1 MRWNSCHPDGP
12 QKRVSIVLASKKNL
26 HSYRQML
33 DTKDIII
40 LTAAVYLGGVV
51 GRFFTALTD
60 GIIAPLLAPLGGKDL
75 AESVVSV
82 GGVTLK
88 TGELIASTIQL
99 MISFALVVYMIGILR
114 TYYLSKI
121 GAGGGR

>member
-1 MRWNSCHPDGP
+1 
-12 QKRVSIVLASKKNL
+12 
-26 HSYRQML
+26 ML

-40 LTAAVYLGGVV
+40 LAAAFYLGNVV
-51 GRFFTALTD
+51 SRFFTALTE
-60 GIIAPLLAPLGGKDL
+60 GIVAPLLAPLGGKDV

-88 TGELIASTIQL
+88 TGELLAATIQL
-99 MISFALVVYMIGILR
+99 MISFAVVVYTIGILR

-121 GAGGGR
+121 GASRTA